1 MTSVS
6 NRSAVGMGGCPF
18 ADTQAAH
25 HATRSPT
32 GCPVSNEAA
41 AFDPFEAPY
50 QLDPA
55 EALRWSR
62 DREPVFYSPKL
73 GYWVVSRYDDIK
85 TIFRDNLTFSP
96 SIALEKITPPSDETL
111 AVLKR
116 YDYGMNRTLVNED
129 EPAHMARRRELLD
142 AFAPETLET
151 HAPMV
156 RRLVR
161 EKLDAIID
169 RGRADLVAEMFWEV
183 PLTVALHF
191 LGVPEEDMEQLR
203 RFSVAHTLNTW
214 GRPSHEL
221 QVEVA
226 EGVGRFWQYSG
237 QVLAKMQAQPR
248 GHGWMYDM
256 IEKNRQKPDVV
267 TDNYLHSMMMAI
279 IVAAH
284 ETTALATANAFRQ
297 LLSRPAVWAEL
308 CANPE
313 LIPAAAEECLR
324 HSGSVVAWRRI
335 ATRDAEVGG
344 ITIPEGGKI
353 LMVTASANHDPS
365 HFENPDELDIYRDN
379 AVDHLTFG
387 YGSHQCMGKNLGR
400 MEMRIFLEE
409 FTRRLPHL
417 ELEEQEFTFLPNT
430 SFRGPEAVW
439 VRWDPA
445 HNPERR
451 DPAVRTAQRDFP
463 VGAPE
468 ARTIVR
474 RVTVG
479 RARSEAEGV
488 LGVTLADPAGRA
500 LPAWTPGSHL
510 DVVLPSGEARKYSLC
525 GPAESGDWRIAVL
538 REEAGRGGSRWVHQ
552 EVREGIELRV
562 RGPKNHFRL
571 DESAGHH
578 VLVAGGIGIT
588 PIVAMADRLKR
599 LGKSYEL
606 HYAGRS
612 RRSMAFVERLEHDH
626 GEALRLYPKDEGHR
640 LDLADLLAD
649 PMADTLLYACGPQ
662 RLLAA
667 LEAGTAHWP
676 EGSLHV
682 EHFSAEGAQLDPAQE
697 HAFEVELIDS
707 ELVVEVAADRT
718 VLQAL
723 RDAGVDVPSD
733 CEEGLCGT
741 CQADVIAGEI
751 DHRDK
756 VLTQAERDSQSRLM
770 TCCSRARG
778 KRLVLAL

>member
-1 MTSVS
+1 MTTNS
-6 NRSAVGMGGCPF
+6 RRAGAEAGGCPIHQPGRQQDL
-18 ADTQAAH
+18 A
-25 HATRSPT
+25 PN
-32 GCPVSNEAA
+32 GCPISPRAA
-41 AFDPFEAPY
+41 AFDPFDRPY

-62 DREPVFYSPKL
+62 EQEPVFYSPRL

-85 TIFRDNLTFSP
+85 AIFRDNITFSP
-96 SIALEKITPPSDETL
+96 SIALEKITPASKEAQ
-111 AVLKR
+111 AVLER

-129 EPAHMARRRELLD
+129 EPAHMARRRELLE
-142 AFAPETLET
+142 AFSPEALEA

-161 EKLDAIID
+161 EKLDAIVD
-169 RGRADLVAEMFWEV
+169 RGRADLVDEMFWEV

-214 GRPSHEL
+214 GRPSPEQ

-226 EGVGRFWQYSG
+226 EGVGKFWQYSG
-237 QVLAKMQAQPR
+237 EVLVKMQRQTR
-248 GHGWMYDM
+248 GKGWMYDM

-297 LLSRPAVWAEL
+297 LLSRPAVWDEL
-308 CANPE
+308 CDNPE

-324 HSGSVVAWRRI
+324 HSGSVVAWRRR
-335 ATRDAEVGG
+335 ATREVAVGG
-344 ITIPEGGKI
+344 VTIPEDGKI
-353 LMVTASANHDPS
+353 LMVTASGNHDPS

-430 SFRGPEAVW
+430 SFRGPEALW

-445 HNPERR
+445 KNPERQ
-451 DPAVRTAQRDFP
+451 DPAVRTAQRDFA
-463 VGAPE
+463 VGAPSRQDI
-468 ARTIVR
+468 ARTMVVAKVQAAADGVLQIALEDPRGR
-474 RVTVG
+474 RV
-479 RARSEAEGV
+479 
-488 LGVTLADPAGRA
+488 
-500 LPAWTPGSHL
+500 PAWSPGSHVDL
-510 DVVLPSGEARKYSLC
+510 IMGDYVRKYSLC
-525 GPAESGDWRIAVL
+525 GETDDPYWLQVAVL
-538 REEAGRGGSRWVHQ
+538 REEAGRGGSAWIH
-552 EVREGIELRV
+552 EHFEPGMTLRL

-571 DESAGHH
+571 DESAQHY
-578 VLVAGGIGIT
+578 VLIAGGIGIT
-588 PIVAMADRLKR
+588 PIIAMADRLRR

-612 RRSMAFVERLEHDH
+612 RSSMAFIERLERDH
-626 GEALRLYPKDEGHR
+626 GEALQLYPKDEGRR
-640 LDLADLLAD
+640 LDLAGLLAE
-649 PMADTLLYACGPQ
+649 PREATLLYACGPE
-662 RLLAA
+662 RLLTA
-667 LEAGTAHWP
+667 LEGGTAHWP

-682 EHFSAEGAQLDPAQE
+682 EHFTAEGALLDPENE
-697 HAFEVELIDS
+697 HAFEVELTDS
-707 ELVVEVAADRT
+707 ELTVEVPPERT
-718 VLQAL
+718 LLQVL
-723 RDAGVDVPSD
+723 RTAGIDVPSD
-733 CEEGLCGT
+733 CEEGLCGS
-741 CQADVIAGEI
+741 CQVEVVEGEV

-756 VLTQAERDSQSRLM
+756 VLTAAERASQDRLM
-770 TCCSRARG
+770 SCCSRARG
-778 KRLVLAL
+778 RKLVLAL

>member
-1 MTSVS
+1 MTSTTRCTA
-6 NRSAVGMGGCPF
+6 NGCPF
-18 ADTQAAH
+18 HNPEERPLA
-25 HATRSPT
+25 PN
-32 GCPVSNEAA
+32 GCPVSPQAA
-41 AFDPFEAPY
+41 TFDPFDRPY
-50 QLDPA
+50 QIDPA

-62 DREPVFYSPKL
+62 DQEPVFYSPKL
-73 GYWVVSRYDDIK
+73 GYWVVSRYADIK
-85 TIFRDNLTFSP
+85 AIFRDNLTFSP
-96 SIALEKITPPSDETL
+96 SIALEKITPASREAQ
-111 AVLKR
+111 AVLER

-129 EPAHMARRRELLD
+129 EPAHMARRRELLE
-142 AFAPETLET
+142 AFSPEALEA

-169 RGRADLVAEMFWEV
+169 HGRADLVGEMFWEV

-214 GRPSHEL
+214 GRPSPEQ

-226 EGVGRFWQYSG
+226 EGVGKFWQYSG
-237 QVLAKMQAQPR
+237 QVLKKMQNHSS

-297 LLSRPAVWAEL
+297 LLSRPSVWAEL
-308 CANPE
+308 CDNPE

-335 ATRDAEVGG
+335 ATRDVEVGG
-344 ITIPEGGKI
+344 VAIPEGGKI
-353 LMVTASANHDPS
+353 LMVTASANHDPA

-417 ELEEQEFTFLPNT
+417 ELEEQAFTFLPNT
-430 SFRGPEAVW
+430 SFRGPEALW

-451 DPAVRTAQRDFP
+451 DPTVRSAQRDFP
-463 VGAPE
+463 VGAPV
-468 ARTIVR
+468 AHSIVR
-474 RVTVG
+474 RVSVT
-479 RARSEAEGV
+479 RAEPEAEGV
-488 LGVTLADPAGRA
+488 LGVTLVDPAGRN

-510 DVVLPSGEARKYSLC
+510 DVVLPNGEARKYSLC
-525 GPAESGDWRIAVL
+525 GPAESGDWHIAVL
-538 REEAGRGGSRWVHQ
+538 NEEAGRGGSRWMH
-552 EVREGIELRV
+552 EAVREGVELRV

-571 DESAGHH
+571 DETAQHY
-578 VLVAGGIGIT
+578 LLIAGGIGIT
-588 PIVAMADRLKR
+588 PIMAMADRLKR

-612 RRSMAFVERLEHDH
+612 RSSMAFIERIEHDH
-626 GEALRLYPKDEGHR
+626 GEALRRYAKDENQR
-640 LDLADLLAD
+640 LDLACLLAEQD
-649 PMADTLLYACGPQ
+649 AGTLLYACGPE
-662 RLLAA
+662 RLLTA
-667 LEAGTAHWP
+667 LEAGTTHWP
-676 EGSLHV
+676 AGSLHV
-682 EHFSAEGAQLDPAQE
+682 EHFTAEGALLDPDKE
-697 HAFEVELIDS
+697 HAFQVELADS
-707 ELVVEVAADRT
+707 EFVVEVAPDRT
-718 VLQAL
+718 LLQAL
-723 RDAGVDVPSD
+723 RTAGVDVPSD
-733 CEEGLCGT
+733 CEEGLCGS
-741 CQADVIAGEI
+741 CQVEVIEGEI

-756 VLTQAERDSQSRLM
+756 VLTAAERAGQDRLM
-770 TCCSRARG
+770 SCCSRAKG
-778 KRLVLAL
+778 KKLVLAL

>member
-1 MTSVS
+1 MNPTTH
-6 NRSAVGMGGCPF
+6 RTAAGTGGCPLP
-18 ADTQAAH
+18 ASNEGPIA
-25 HATRSPT
+25 PT
-32 GCPVSNEAA
+32 GCPVSPRAA
-41 AFDPFEAPY
+41 AFDPFDRPY

-62 DREPVFYSPKL
+62 EQEPVFYSPKL

-85 TIFRDNLTFSP
+85 AIFRDNLTFSP
-96 SIALEKITPPSDETL
+96 SIALEKITPANDEAQ
-111 AVLKR
+111 AVLER

-129 EPAHMARRRELLD
+129 EPAHMARRRELLE
-142 AFAPETLET
+142 AFSPEGLEA

-161 EKLDAIID
+161 EKLDAIIH

-214 GRPSHEL
+214 GRPSPEQ

-226 EGVGRFWQYSG
+226 EGVGKFWQYSG
-237 QVLAKMQAQPR
+237 QVLKKMQDQPR

-308 CANPE
+308 CDNPE

-335 ATRDAEVGG
+335 ATRNASVGG
-344 ITIPEGGKI
+344 VTIPEGGRI
-353 LMVTASANHDPS
+353 LMVTASGNHDPG

-409 FTRRLPHL
+409 FTRRLPQL

-430 SFRGPEAVW
+430 SFRGPEALW

-445 HNPERR
+445 CNPEHH
-451 DPAVRTAQRDFP
+451 DPAVRSTQRDFP

-474 RVTVG
+474 RVKV
-479 RARSEAEGV
+479 ASAQSEAEGV
-488 LGVTLADPAGRA
+488 LGVTLVDPVGHE
-500 LPAWTPGSHL
+500 LPAWSPGSHL
-510 DVVLPSGEARKYSLC
+510 DVVLPDGESRKYSLC
-525 GPAESGDWRIAVL
+525 GPADAGDWRIAVL
-538 REEAGRGGSRWVHQ
+538 LEEAGRGGSRWMHDA
-552 EVREGIELRV
+552 VREGIELRV

-571 DESAGHH
+571 DESAGRY
-578 VLVAGGIGIT
+578 VLIAGGIGIT
-588 PIVAMADRLKR
+588 PIMAMAERLKQ
-599 LGKSYEL
+599 LGKRYEV

-612 RRSMAFVERLEHDH
+612 RSSMAFIERLERDH
-626 GEALRLYPKDEGHR
+626 GEVLRCYPKDEGKR
-640 LDLADLLAD
+640 LDLAALLAEPLED
-649 PMADTLLYACGPQ
+649 ALIYACGPE
-662 RLLAA
+662 RLLTA
-667 LEAGTAHWP
+667 LDFDSAHWP

-682 EHFSAEGAQLDPAQE
+682 EHFTAEGALLDPENE
-697 HAFEVELIDS
+697 HAFEVELADS

-718 VLQAL
+718 LLQTL
-723 RDAGVDVPSD
+723 RAAGVDVPSD
-733 CEEGLCGT
+733 CEEGLCGS
-741 CQADVIAGEI
+741 CQVTVLEGEI

-756 VLTQAERDSQSRLM
+756 VLTAAEQAGQDRLM
-770 TCCSRARG
+770 SCCSRARG
-778 KRLVLAL
+778 KKLTLAL

>member
-1 MTSVS
+1 MT
-6 NRSAVGMGGCPF
+6 NAIHRTQAGAGGCPF
-18 ADTQAAH
+18 HAAQEP
-25 HATRSPT
+25 PT
-32 GCPVSNEAA
+32 APNGCPVSSRAA
-41 AFDPFEAPY
+41 AFDPFDRPY

-62 DREPVFYSPKL
+62 EQEPVFYSPKL

-85 TIFRDNLTFSP
+85 AIFRDNLTFSP
-96 SIALEKITPPSDETL
+96 SIALEKITPASDEAL
-111 AVLKR
+111 AVLER

-129 EPAHMARRRELLD
+129 EPAHMARRRELLE
-142 AFAPETLET
+142 AFTPEALEA

-161 EKLDAIID
+161 EKLDAIVD

-214 GRPSHEL
+214 GRPSPEQ

-335 ATRDAEVGG
+335 ATREVEVGG
-344 ITIPEGGKI
+344 VTIPEGGKI
-353 LMVTASANHDPS
+353 LMVTASANHDPA

-430 SFRGPEAVW
+430 SFRGPEALW

-451 DPAVRTAQRDFP
+451 DPAVRSAQRDFP
-463 VGAPE
+463 VGAPSRQDI
-468 ARTIVR
+468 AREMV
-474 RVTVG
+474 VAKVQ
-479 RARSEAEGV
+479 AASEGV
-488 LGVTLADPAGRA
+488 LQIALEDPRGRRV
-500 LPAWTPGSHL
+500 PEWSPGSHVDL
-510 DVVLPSGEARKYSLC
+510 IVGDYVRKYSLC
-525 GPAESGDWRIAVL
+525 GEVDDPYWLQIAVL
-538 REEAGRGGSRWVHQ
+538 REPEGRGGSAWIH
-552 EVREGIELRV
+552 EHLEPGMTLRL

-571 DESAGHH
+571 DESAQHY
-578 VLVAGGIGIT
+578 VLIAGGIGIT
-588 PIVAMADRLKR
+588 PIIAMADRLKR

-612 RRSMAFVERLEHDH
+612 RASMAFIERLERDH
-626 GEALRLYPKDEGHR
+626 GEALQCYPKDEGER
-640 LDLADLLAD
+640 LDLAGLLTA
-649 PMADTLLYACGPQ
+649 PHEATLLYACGPE
-662 RLLAA
+662 RLLTA
-667 LEAGTAHWP
+667 LEAGTGHWP

-682 EHFSAEGAQLDPAQE
+682 EHFAAEGTLMDPAKE
-697 HAFEVELIDS
+697 HAFEVELADS
-707 ELVVEVAADRT
+707 ELIVEVAPDRT
-718 VLQAL
+718 LLQAL
-723 RDAGVDVPSD
+723 RAAGVDVPSD
-733 CEEGLCGT
+733 CEEGLCGS
-741 CQADVIAGEI
+741 CQVDVVEGEI

-756 VLTQAERDSQSRLM
+756 VLTAAERAGQDRLM
-770 TCCSRARG
+770 SCCSRAKG
-778 KRLVLAL
+778 KKLKLAL

>member
-1 MTSVS
+1 MTSAIH
-6 NRSAVGMGGCPF
+6 RTDTDAGGCPF
-18 ADTQAAH
+18 DPAAV
-25 HATRSPT
+25 SPT
-32 GCPVSNEAA
+32 GCPVSPEAA
-41 AFDPFEAPY
+41 AFDPFDAPY

-62 DREPVFYSPKL
+62 DQEPVFYSPKL

-85 TIFRDNLTFSP
+85 AIFRDNLTFSP
-96 SIALEKITPPSDETL
+96 SIALEKITPPSDEAL
-111 AVLKR
+111 EVLKR

-129 EPAHMARRRELLD
+129 EPAHMARRRVLLD
-142 AFAPETLET
+142 AFTPEALEA

-203 RFSVAHTLNTW
+203 RFSAAHTLNTW
-214 GRPSHEL
+214 GRPSPEQ

-226 EGVGRFWQYSG
+226 EAVGKFWQYSG
-237 QVLAKMQAQPR
+237 RVLRKMQAQPR
-248 GHGWMYDM
+248 SEGWMYDM
-256 IEKNRQKPDVV
+256 IEKNREMPEVV
-267 TDNYLHSMMMAI
+267 TDSYLHSMMMAI

-284 ETTALATANAFRQ
+284 ETTALATTNAFRQ
-297 LLSRPAVWAEL
+297 LLSRPAVWDEL

-313 LIPAAAEECLR
+313 LIPSAAEESLR
-324 HSGSVVAWRRI
+324 HSGSMVSWRRI
-335 ATRDAEVGG
+335 TTCDVEVGG
-344 ITIPEGGKI
+344 VTIPEGGRI
-353 LMVTASANHDPS
+353 LMVMASGNHDPR
-365 HFENPDELDIYRDN
+365 HFENPDDFDIYRDN

-409 FTRRLPHL
+409 FIRRLPHL
-417 ELEEQEFTFLPNT
+417 ELEEQAFTFLPNT
-430 SFRGPEAVW
+430 SLRGPEALW
-439 VRWDPA
+439 VRWDPTL
-445 HNPERR
+445 NPERR
-451 DPAVRTAQRDFP
+451 DPAVRSAQRDFP

-474 RVTVG
+474 RVRVM
-479 RARSEAEGV
+479 RAEPEADGV
-488 LGVTLADPAGRA
+488 LGVTLVDPAGRS

-510 DVVLPSGEARKYSLC
+510 DVLLPSGEARKYSLC
-525 GPAESGDWRIAVL
+525 GPADSGDWRIAVL
-538 REEAGRGGSRWVHQ
+538 REEGGRGGSRWMHEAVH
-552 EVREGIELRV
+552 EGVELRV

-578 VLVAGGIGIT
+578 VLIAGGIGIT
-588 PIVAMADRLKR
+588 PIIAMADRLKQ

-612 RRSMAFVERLEHDH
+612 RGSMAFVERLERDH
-626 GEALRLYPKDEGHR
+626 GEVLHRYPGDQGRRLE
-640 LDLADLLAD
+640 LDTLLAEPGD
-649 PMADTLLYACGPQ
+649 GTLLYACGPE

-667 LEAGTAHWP
+667 LEAGTTHWR

-682 EHFSAEGAQLDPAQE
+682 EHFSAEGALLDPAKE
-697 HAFEVELIDS
+697 HAFEVELADS
-707 ELVVEVAADRT
+707 ELTVEVPSDRT
-718 VLQAL
+718 LMQAL
-723 RDAGVDVPSD
+723 RAAGLDVPSD

-741 CQADVIAGEI
+741 CQVEVVEGEI

-756 VLTQAERDSQSRLM
+756 VLTPSERESNDRVM

-778 KRLVLAL
+778 RKLILAL

>member
-1 MTSVS
+1 MTSATQRTT
-6 NRSAVGMGGCPF
+6 NGAGGCPF
-18 ADTQAAH
+18 HAA
-25 HATRSPT
+25 AESPMAPN
-32 GCPVSNEAA
+32 GCPVSAQAA
-41 AFDPFEAPY
+41 AFDPFDSPY

-62 DREPVFYSPKL
+62 EQEPVFYSPRL
-73 GYWVVSRYDDIK
+73 GYWVVSRYADIK

-96 SIALEKITPPSDETL
+96 SIALEKITPASREAQ
-111 AVLKR
+111 AVLER

-129 EPAHMARRRELLD
+129 EPAHMARRRELLE
-142 AFAPETLET
+142 AFTPEALEA

-161 EKLDAIID
+161 EKLDAIVE

-214 GRPSHEL
+214 GRPSPEQ

-226 EGVGRFWQYSG
+226 EGVGKFWQYSG
-237 QVLAKMQAQPR
+237 QVLKKMQNQPA

-335 ATRDAEVGG
+335 ATREVDVGG
-344 ITIPEGGKI
+344 VTIPEGGKI
-353 LMVTASANHDPS
+353 LMVTASANHDPA

-430 SFRGPEAVW
+430 SFRGPEALW

-445 HNPERR
+445 QNPERR
-451 DPAVRTAQRDFP
+451 DPAVRSAQRDFP

-474 RVTVG
+474 RVRVT
-479 RARSEAEGV
+479 RAEPEAEGV
-488 LGVTLADPAGRA
+488 LGVTLADPAGRD

-510 DVVLPSGEARKYSLC
+510 DVVLPGGEARKYSLC
-525 GPAESGDWRIAVL
+525 GPATSGDWQIAVL
-538 REEAGRGGSRWVHQ
+538 REEAGRGGSRWVHDT
-552 EVREGIELRV
+552 VREGLELRV

-571 DESAGHH
+571 DETAERY
-578 VLVAGGIGIT
+578 VLIAGGIGIT
-588 PIVAMADRLKR
+588 PIIAMADRLKR
-599 LGKSYEL
+599 LGKPFEL
-606 HYAGRS
+606 HYAGRA
-612 RRSMAFVERLEHDH
+612 RASMAFVERLERDH
-626 GEALRLYPKDEGHR
+626 GETLRLYPKDEGAR
-640 LDLADLLAD
+640 LDLASLLAEPD
-649 PMADTLLYACGPQ
+649 AGTLLYACGPE

-676 EGSLHV
+676 QGSLHV
-682 EHFSAEGAQLDPAQE
+682 EHFTAEGALLDPQNE
-697 HAFEVELIDS
+697 HAFEVELADS

-718 VLQAL
+718 LLQTL
-723 RDAGVDVPSD
+723 RAAGVDVPSD
-733 CEEGLCGT
+733 CEEGLCGS
-741 CQADVIAGEI
+741 CQVEVIEGEI

-756 VLTQAERDSQSRLM
+756 VLTAAERAGQDRLM
-770 TCCSRARG
+770 SCCSRAKG
-778 KRLVLAL
+778 KKLVLAL

>member
-1 MTSVS
+1 MTSTAHPAAS
-6 NRSAVGMGGCPF
+6 GCPF
-18 ADTQAAH
+18 DGAGARPVA
-25 HATRSPT
+25 PN
-32 GCPVSNEAA
+32 GCPVSPEAA
-41 AFDPFEAPY
+41 AFDPFARPY

-62 DREPVFYSPKL
+62 DQEPVFYSPRL
-73 GYWVVSRYDDIK
+73 GYWVVSRYADIK
-85 TIFRDNLTFSP
+85 AIFRDNLTFSP
-96 SIALEKITPPSDETL
+96 SIALEKITPSSDAAL
-111 AVLKR
+111 KVLER
-116 YDYGMNRTLVNED
+116 YDYGMHRTLVNED
-129 EPAHMARRRELLD
+129 EPAHMARRRELLE
-142 AFAPETLET
+142 AFTPEALEA

-214 GRPSHEL
+214 GRPSPEQ

-237 QVLAKMQAQPR
+237 QVLKKMQDQPQ
-248 GHGWMYDM
+248 GHGWMHDM
-256 IEKNRQKPDVV
+256 IEKNRQKPEVV
-267 TDNYLHSMMMAI
+267 TDSYLHSMMMAI

-297 LLSRPAVWAEL
+297 LLSRPSVWAEL
-308 CANPE
+308 CDNPD

-344 ITIPEGGKI
+344 VTIPEGGKI
-353 LMVTASANHDPS
+353 LMVTASGNHDPA
-365 HFENPDELDIYRDN
+365 HFENPDALDIYRDN

-417 ELEEQEFTFLPNT
+417 ALEEQEFTFLPNT
-430 SFRGPEAVW
+430 SFRGPEALW

-445 HNPERR
+445 RNPERR
-451 DPAVRTAQRDFP
+451 DPAVRDARRDFP

-474 RVTVG
+474 RVRVT
-479 RARSEAEGV
+479 RAEPEAEGV
-488 LGVTLADPAGRA
+488 LGVTLADPAGRD
-500 LPAWTPGSHL
+500 LPAWSPGSHL
-510 DVVLPSGEARKYSLC
+510 DVVLPSGESRKYSLC
-525 GPAESGDWRIAVL
+525 GVAESGDWQIAVL
-538 REEAGRGGSRWVHQ
+538 REEAGRGGSRWVHDA
-552 EVREGIELRV
+552 VRKDIELRV

-571 DESAGHH
+571 DETAERY
-578 VLVAGGIGIT
+578 VLIAGGIGIT
-588 PIVAMADRLKR
+588 PILAMADRLKR
-599 LGKSYEL
+599 LGKPYEL

-612 RRSMAFVERLEHDH
+612 RATMAFLERVERDH
-626 GEALRLYPKDEGHR
+626 GEALRLYPKAEDGR
-640 LDLADLLAD
+640 LDLAALLAE
-649 PMADTLLYACGPQ
+649 PGEGTLLYACGPE

-667 LEAGTAHWP
+667 LEAGTAGWP

-682 EHFSAEGAQLDPAQE
+682 EHFTAEGALLDPLHE
-697 HAFEVELIDS
+697 HPFAVELADS

-718 VLQAL
+718 LLQAL
-723 RDAGVDVPSD
+723 RGAGVDVPSD
-733 CEEGLCGT
+733 CEEGLCGS
-741 CQADVIAGEI
+741 CQVEVIEGEI

-756 VLTQAERDSQSRLM
+756 VLTAAERAGNDRLM
-770 TCCSRARG
+770 SCCSRAKG

>member
-1 MTSVS
+1 MTPVS
-6 NRSAVGMGGCPF
+6 HRAEAGGCPF
-18 ADTQAAH
+18 HQASQEEAV
-25 HATRSPT
+25 SPT
-32 GCPVSNEAA
+32 GCPVSPRAA
-41 AFDPFEAPY
+41 EFDPFEAPY

-62 DREPVFYSPKL
+62 EQEPVFYSPRL
-73 GYWVVSRYDDIK
+73 GYWIVSRYDDIK
-85 TIFRDNLTFSP
+85 AIFRDNHTFSP
-96 SIALEKITPPSDETL
+96 SIALEKITPASKEAQ
-111 AVLKR
+111 AVLER

-129 EPAHMARRRELLD
+129 EPAHMARRRELLE
-142 AFAPETLET
+142 AFSPEALEA

-161 EKLDAIID
+161 EKLDAIVD

-214 GRPSHEL
+214 GRPSPEQ

-226 EGVGRFWQYSG
+226 EGVGKFWQYSG
-237 QVLAKMQAQPR
+237 EVLEKMQRQTQ
-248 GHGWMYDM
+248 GKGWMYDM

-297 LLSRPAVWAEL
+297 LLSRPAVWDEL
-308 CANPE
+308 CDNPE

-324 HSGSVVAWRRI
+324 HSGSVVAWRRR
-335 ATRDAEVGG
+335 ATREVSVGG
-344 ITIPEGGKI
+344 VTIPEDGKI
-353 LMVTASANHDPS
+353 LMVTASGNHDPS

-417 ELEEQEFTFLPNT
+417 ELEEQAFTFLPNT
-430 SFRGPEAVW
+430 SFRGPEALW

-445 HNPERR
+445 KNPERQ
-451 DPAVRTAQRDFP
+451 DPAVRTAQHDFP

-468 ARTIVR
+468 AHSIVR
-474 RVTVG
+474 RVRVA
-479 RARSEAEGV
+479 RAEPEAEGV
-488 LGVTLADPAGRA
+488 LGVTLTDPAGRD

-510 DVVLPSGEARKYSLC
+510 DVVLPIGEARKYSLC
-525 GPAESGDWRIAVL
+525 GPPDAGDWRVAVL
-538 REEAGRGGSRWVHQ
+538 NEEAGRGGSRWMH
-552 EVREGIELRV
+552 ESVREGIELRV

-571 DESAGHH
+571 DESAQHY
-578 VLVAGGIGIT
+578 LLIAGGIGIT
-588 PIVAMADRLKR
+588 PIIAMADRLRR

-612 RRSMAFVERLEHDH
+612 RTSMAFIERLERDH
-626 GEALRLYPKDEGHR
+626 GESLRLYPKAENQR
-640 LDLADLLAD
+640 LDLSELLAE
-649 PMADTLLYACGPQ
+649 PCEETLLYACGPE
-662 RLLAA
+662 RLLSA

-682 EHFSAEGAQLDPAQE
+682 EHFTAEGALLDPKNE
-697 HAFEVELIDS
+697 HAFQVVLTDS
-707 ELVVEVAADRT
+707 ELTVEVPPDRT
-718 VLQAL
+718 LLQVL
-723 RDAGVDVPSD
+723 RSAGIDVPSD
-733 CEEGLCGT
+733 CEEGLCGS
-741 CQADVIAGEI
+741 CQVEVVEGEV

-756 VLTQAERDSQSRLM
+756 VLTAAERASEDRLM
-770 TCCSRARG
+770 SCCSRAKG
-778 KRLVLAL
+778 KKLVLAL

>member
-6 NRSAVGMGGCPF
+6 QRASAEAGGCPF
-18 ADTQAAH
+18 HPASHQEAV
-25 HATRSPT
+25 SPT
-32 GCPVSNEAA
+32 GCPVSAA
-41 AFDPFEAPY
+41 AAGFDPFEAPY

-62 DREPVFYSPKL
+62 EQEPVFYSPRL

-85 TIFRDNLTFSP
+85 AIFRDNHTFSP
-96 SIALEKITPPSDETL
+96 SIALEKITPPSDEAL
-111 AVLKR
+111 AVLER

-129 EPAHMARRRELLD
+129 EPAHMARRRELLE
-142 AFAPETLET
+142 AFSPEALEA

-191 LGVPEEDMEQLR
+191 LGVPEEDMDQLR

-214 GRPSHEL
+214 GRPSPDQQL
-221 QVEVA
+221 EVA
-226 EGVGRFWQYSG
+226 ESVGKFWQYSG
-237 QVLAKMQAQPR
+237 QVLEKMQRQPH

-297 LLSRPAVWAEL
+297 LLSRPPVWAEL
-308 CANPE
+308 CDNPE

-324 HSGSVVAWRRI
+324 HSGSVVAWRRR
-335 ATRDAEVGG
+335 ATRDVEVGG
-344 ITIPEGGKI
+344 VTIPAEGKI
-353 LMVTASANHDPS
+353 LMVTASANHDPR

-417 ELEEQEFTFLPNT
+417 ELEEQAFTFLPNT

-439 VRWDPA
+439 VRWDPSQ
-445 HNPERR
+445 NPERR
-451 DPAVRTAQRDFP
+451 DPALRTAQRDFP

-474 RVTVG
+474 RVTVT
-479 RARSEAEGV
+479 RAEPEADGV
-488 LGVTLADPAGRA
+488 LGVTLSDPVGGK
-500 LPAWTPGSHL
+500 LPAWTAGSHL
-510 DVVLPSGEARKYSLC
+510 DVVMPDGEARKYSLC
-525 GPAESGDWRIAVL
+525 GPAGAGDWRIAVL
-538 REEAGRGGSRWVHQ
+538 REEAGRGGSRWMH
-552 EVREGIELRV
+552 ESVREGVELRV

-571 DESAGHH
+571 DESAQHY
-578 VLVAGGIGIT
+578 VLIAGGIGIT
-588 PIVAMADRLKR
+588 PIVAMADRLKG

-606 HYAGRS
+606 HYAGRT
-612 RRSMAFVERLEHDH
+612 RASMAFIERLERDH
-626 GEALRLYPKDEGHR
+626 GGALHLYPKDEGRR
-640 LDLADLLAD
+640 LALASLLAE
-649 PMADTLLYACGPQ
+649 PREETLLYGCGPQ
-662 RLLAA
+662 RLLEA
-667 LEAGTAHWP
+667 LEVGAEHWP
-676 EGSLHV
+676 DGSLHV
-682 EHFSAEGAQLDPAQE
+682 EHFTSAGTLLDPAKE
-697 HAFEVELIDS
+697 HAFRVELTDS
-707 ELVVEVAADRT
+707 ELTLEVPPDRT
-718 VLQAL
+718 LLQAL
-723 RDAGVDVPSD
+723 RTAGVDVPSD

-741 CQADVIAGEI
+741 CQVDVVEGEV

-756 VLTQAERDSQSRLM
+756 VLTPAERDSQDRLM
-770 TCCSRARG
+770 SCCSRARG

>member
-1 MTSVS
+1 MTSITHRTDTGA
-6 NRSAVGMGGCPF
+6 NGCPF
-18 ADTQAAH
+18 PASAEPSLT
-25 HATRSPT
+25 PG
-32 GCPVSNEAA
+32 GCPVSPQAA
-41 AFDPFEAPY
+41 AFDPFERPY

-62 DREPVFYSPKL
+62 EQEPVFYSPRL

-85 TIFRDNLTFSP
+85 AIFRDNLTFSP
-96 SIALEKITPPSDETL
+96 AIALEKITPASEEAQ

-129 EPAHMARRRELLD
+129 EPAHMARRRELLE
-142 AFAPETLET
+142 AFTPEALEA

-161 EKLDAIID
+161 DKLDAIID
-169 RGRADLVAEMFWEV
+169 CGRADLVAEMFWEV

-214 GRPSHEL
+214 GRPSPEQ

-237 QVLAKMQAQPR
+237 QVLKKMQAQPH

-297 LLSRPAVWAEL
+297 LLTRPAVWAEL
-308 CANPE
+308 CDNPE

-335 ATRDAEVGG
+335 ATRDAQVGG
-344 ITIPEGGKI
+344 VTIPEGGKI
-353 LMVTASANHDPS
+353 LMVTASANHDPA

-417 ELEEQEFTFLPNT
+417 ELEEQEFSFLPNT
-430 SFRGPEAVW
+430 SFRGPEALW

-445 HNPERR
+445 RNPERR
-451 DPAVRTAQRDFP
+451 DPAVRIAQRDFP

-474 RVTVG
+474 RVRVT
-479 RARSEAEGV
+479 RAEPEAQGV
-488 LGVTLADPAGRA
+488 LGVTLSDPAGRA

-510 DVVLPSGEARKYSLC
+510 DVVLPSGEVRKYSLC
-525 GPAESGDWRIAVL
+525 GPAACGDWRIAVL
-538 REEAGRGGSRWVHQ
+538 REEAGRGGSRWVH
-552 EVREGIELRV
+552 EAVCEGIELRV

-571 DESAGHH
+571 DESAGHY

-588 PIVAMADRLKR
+588 PIIAMADHLRQ

-606 HYAGRS
+606 HYAGRARS
-612 RRSMAFVERLEHDH
+612 RMAFVERLEHDH
-626 GEALRLYPKDEGHR
+626 GKALSLYPKDEGGR
-640 LDLADLLAD
+640 LDLGALLAE
-649 PMADTLLYACGPQ
+649 AREDTLLYACGPE

-667 LEAGTAHWP
+667 LEASTTHWP
-676 EGSLHV
+676 EGRLHV
-682 EHFSAEGAQLDPAQE
+682 EHFSAEGALLDPAKE
-697 HAFEVELIDS
+697 HAFAVELADS

-718 VLQAL
+718 LLQAL
-723 RDAGVDVPSD
+723 RAAGVDVPSD
-733 CEEGLCGT
+733 CEEGLCGA
-741 CQADVIAGEI
+741 CQVAVIEGEI

-756 VLTQAERDSQSRLM
+756 VLTATERAGQDRLM
-770 TCCSRARG
+770 SCCSRAKG

>member
-1 MTSVS
+1 MTTVS
-6 NRSAVGMGGCPF
+6 HRTQAGGCPF
-18 ADTQAAH
+18 HTAERTPS
-25 HATRSPT
+25 SPT

-41 AFDPFEAPY
+41 AFDPFDRPY

-62 DREPVFYSPKL
+62 EQEPVFYSPKL

-85 TIFRDNLTFSP
+85 AIFRDNHTFSP
-96 SIALEKITPPSDETL
+96 AIALEKITPPSDEAR
-111 AVLKR
+111 AVLER

-142 AFAPETLET
+142 AFTPEALEA

-156 RRLVR
+156 RKLVR

-214 GRPSHEL
+214 GRPSPEQ

-237 QVLAKMQAQPR
+237 QVLKKMQDQPR

-335 ATRDAEVGG
+335 ATREVEVGG
-344 ITIPEGGKI
+344 VTIPEGGKI
-353 LMVTASANHDPS
+353 LMVTASANHDPA

-439 VRWDPA
+439 VRWDPSR
-445 HNPERR
+445 NPERR

-463 VGAPE
+463 MGAPSRQDI
-468 ARTIVR
+468 AREMV
-474 RVTVG
+474 VAKVQ
-479 RARSEAEGV
+479 AAAEGV
-488 LGVTLADPAGRA
+488 LLIALEDPHGRRV
-500 LPAWTPGSHL
+500 PDWSPGSHVEL
-510 DVVLPSGEARKYSLC
+510 VVGEYARKYSLC
-525 GPAESGDWRIAVL
+525 GETDDPYWLQVAVL
-538 REEAGRGGSRWVHQ
+538 RETRGRGGSAYIHEHLVP
-552 EVREGIELRV
+552 GMPLRL

-571 DESAGHH
+571 NESAEHY
-578 VLVAGGIGIT
+578 VLIAGGIGIT
-588 PIVAMADRLKR
+588 PIIAMADHLKR

-612 RRSMAFVERLEHDH
+612 RASMAFVERLERGH
-626 GEALRLYPKDEGHR
+626 GEALRLYPKDEGRR
-640 LDLADLLAD
+640 LDLAALLAE
-649 PMADTLLYACGPQ
+649 PREGALLYACGPE

-676 EGSLHV
+676 EGSLNV
-682 EHFSAEGAQLDPAQE
+682 EHFTAEGALLDPAKE
-697 HAFEVELIDS
+697 HAFEVELADS
-707 ELVVEVAADRT
+707 ELVVEVAPDRT
-718 VLQAL
+718 LLQAL
-723 RDAGVDVPSD
+723 RAAGVDVPSD
-733 CEEGLCGT
+733 CEEGLCGS
-741 CQADVIAGEI
+741 CQVEVVEGEI

-756 VLTQAERDSQSRLM
+756 VLTAAERAEQDRLM
-770 TCCSRARG
+770 SCCSRAKGR
-778 KRLVLAL
+778 KLVLAL

>member
-1 MTSVS
+1 MTSAT
-6 NRSAVGMGGCPF
+6 RRTDTGAGGCPF
-18 ADTQAAH
+18 NASAERPMA
-25 HATRSPT
+25 PT
-32 GCPVSNEAA
+32 GCPVSPRAA
-41 AFDPFEAPY
+41 AFDPFERPY

-62 DREPVFYSPKL
+62 EQEPVFYSPRL

-85 TIFRDNLTFSP
+85 AIFRDNLTFSP
-96 SIALEKITPPSDETL
+96 SIALEKITPASAAAQ
-111 AVLKR
+111 AVLER

-129 EPAHMARRRELLD
+129 EPAHMARRRELLE
-142 AFAPETLET
+142 AFTPEALEA

-161 EKLDAIID
+161 DKLDAIVD
-169 RGRADLVAEMFWEV
+169 CGRADLVAEMFWEV

-214 GRPSHEL
+214 GRPSPAQ

-226 EGVGRFWQYSG
+226 EGVGKFWQYAG
-237 QVLAKMQAQPR
+237 QVLKKMQDQPH

-256 IEKNRQKPDVV
+256 IAKNRQKPDVV

-335 ATRDAEVGG
+335 AIRDAEVGG
-344 ITIPEGGKI
+344 VTIPEGGRI
-353 LMVTASANHDPS
+353 LMVTASANHDPA

-430 SFRGPEAVW
+430 SFRGPEALW
-439 VRWDPA
+439 VRWEPTM
-445 HNPERR
+445 NPERR
-451 DPAVRTAQRDFP
+451 DPAVRSAQRDFP
-463 VGAPE
+463 VGAPSRQDI
-468 ARTIVR
+468 AREMVVAKVQAT
-474 RVTVG
+474 
-479 RARSEAEGV
+479 AEGV
-488 LGVTLADPAGRA
+488 LQIALEDPHGGRV
-500 LPAWTPGSHL
+500 PDWSPGSHVDL
-510 DVVLPSGEARKYSLC
+510 IVGDYVRKYSLC
-525 GPAESGDWRIAVL
+525 GELDDPYWLQIAVL
-538 REEAGRGGSRWVHQ
+538 REPQGRGGSAWIHEHLEPGQ
-552 EVREGIELRV
+552 TLRL

-571 DESAGHH
+571 DESAPHY
-578 VLVAGGIGIT
+578 VLIAGGIGIT
-588 PIVAMADRLKR
+588 PIIAMADRLKR
-599 LGKSYEL
+599 LGKSYAL

-612 RRSMAFVERLEHDH
+612 RASMAFIERLERDH
-626 GEALRLYPKDEGHR
+626 GEALRLYPKAEGAR
-640 LDLADLLAD
+640 LDLAGLLAE
-649 PMADTLLYACGPQ
+649 PHEATLLYACGPE
-662 RLLAA
+662 RLLTA
-667 LEAGTAHWP
+667 LESSAAHWP
-676 EGSLHV
+676 DGSLHV
-682 EHFSAEGAQLDPAQE
+682 EHFSSEGTLFDPATE
-697 HAFEVELIDS
+697 HAFEVQLTDS
-707 ELVVEVAADRT
+707 ELTLSVPPDRT
-718 VLQAL
+718 LLQSL
-723 RDAGVDVPSD
+723 RAAGVDVPSD
-733 CEEGLCGT
+733 CEEGLCGS
-741 CQADVIAGEI
+741 CQVEVVEGEV

-756 VLTQAERDSQSRLM
+756 VLTAAERAGQDRLM
-770 TCCSRARG
+770 SCCSRAKG
-778 KRLVLAL
+778 KKLVLAL

>member
-1 MTSVS
+1 MTPVS
-6 NRSAVGMGGCPF
+6 HRAEAGGCPF
-18 ADTQAAH
+18 HQANREEAV
-25 HATRSPT
+25 SPA
-32 GCPVSNEAA
+32 GCPVSPRAA
-41 AFDPFEAPY
+41 EFDPFEAPY

-62 DREPVFYSPKL
+62 EQEPVFYSPRL

-85 TIFRDNLTFSP
+85 AIFRDNHTFSP
-96 SIALEKITPPSDETL
+96 SIALEKITPASDEAL
-111 AVLKR
+111 AVLER
-116 YDYGMNRTLVNED
+116 YDYGMHRTLVNED

-142 AFAPETLET
+142 AFTPEALEA

-161 EKLDAIID
+161 ERLDAIID

-214 GRPSHEL
+214 GRPSPDQ

-226 EGVGRFWQYSG
+226 EGVGKFWQYSG
-237 QVLAKMQAQPR
+237 EVLEKMQRQPQ
-248 GHGWMYDM
+248 GKGWMYDM

-284 ETTALATANAFRQ
+284 ETTALATTNAFRQ
-297 LLSRPAVWAEL
+297 LLSRPAVWDEL
-308 CANPE
+308 CDNPE

-324 HSGSVVAWRRI
+324 HSGSVVAWRRR
-335 ATRDAEVGG
+335 ATREVAVGG
-344 ITIPEGGKI
+344 VTIPEDGKI
-353 LMVTASANHDPS
+353 LMVTASGNHDPS

-400 MEMRIFLEE
+400 MEMRVFLEE

-417 ELEEQEFTFLPNT
+417 ELEEQAFTFLPNT
-430 SFRGPEAVW
+430 SFRGPEALW

-445 HNPERR
+445 KNPERQE
-451 DPAVRTAQRDFP
+451 PSVRTAQRDFP
-463 VGAPE
+463 VGAPSRQDI
-468 ARTIVR
+468 ARTMVVAKVQAAADGVLQIALEDPRGR
-474 RVTVG
+474 RV
-479 RARSEAEGV
+479 
-488 LGVTLADPAGRA
+488 
-500 LPAWTPGSHL
+500 PAWSPGSHVEL
-510 DVVLPSGEARKYSLC
+510 IMGDYLRKYSLC
-525 GPAESGDWRIAVL
+525 GETDDPYWLQVAVL
-538 REEAGRGGSRWVHQ
+538 REEAGRGGSAWVH
-552 EVREGIELRV
+552 EHFEPGMTLRL

-571 DESAGHH
+571 DETAHH
-578 VLVAGGIGIT
+578 YVLIAGGIGIT
-588 PIVAMADRLKR
+588 PIIAMADRLKR

-612 RRSMAFVERLEHDH
+612 RTSMAFIERLERDH
-626 GEALRLYPKDEGHR
+626 GEALRFYPKDKGCR
-640 LDLADLLAD
+640 LDLTGLLAE
-649 PMADTLLYACGPQ
+649 PGEDTLIYACGPE

-667 LEAGTAHWP
+667 LEAGTGHWP

-682 EHFSAEGAQLDPAQE
+682 EHFTAVGALLDPKNE
-697 HAFEVELIDS
+697 HAFEAELTDS
-707 ELVVEVAADRT
+707 ELTVAVPPDRT
-718 VLQAL
+718 LLQAL
-723 RDAGVDVPSD
+723 RSAGIDVPSD
-733 CEEGLCGT
+733 CEEGLCGS
-741 CQADVIAGEI
+741 CQVEVVEGEI

-756 VLTQAERDSQSRLM
+756 VLTAAERSSEDRLM
-770 TCCSRARG
+770 SCCSRAKG
-778 KRLVLAL
+778 KKLVLAL